1 MRYERRALHR
11 RRAGFRPVDKRRTLA
26 YAWAVKPRI
35 GIFTR
40 PIDQKTSGS
49 GSHLREIVHTMVET
63 AHEFELVFC
72 HYERNEEFEPYGAAE
87 ELILPRN
94 PTAASAALRKA
105 GLDLV
110 HYNPLTIYSPM
121 FVGRRPGASARGPR
135 PRDRVPRVATIHG
148 AAPLFLP
155 EQYSTLKVLHER
167 YIVGALAR
175 RMDHLFAVSETTKRF
190 ITDTFGVPAGRID
203 VIYNAVDPG
212 FRLLDEAR
220 REGSR
225 FARVRPFVFHLSKF
239 SERKNPWT
247 TLAAFAE
254 LAAEDPDLRLVLGG
268 SGWGNEAVLSFLRER
283 GLEAGHLG
291 AGGPGAGDGARASA
305 RPRVLFPG
313 FLEKEEIVE
322 LMNLAEAFVFPSF
335 YEGFGMPNLEAM
347 ACGCPVVTSQAFAI
361 PEIVADAA
369 LTIAEPTNTTALADA
384 VRRIRSDAELRASLV
399 DRGRARAREFS
410 WEESVQT
417 ILAAYRR
424 LLGEPA
430 GGTGDG

>member
-1 MRYERRALHR
+1 
-11 RRAGFRPVDKRRTLA
+11 
-26 YAWAVKPRI
+26 VKPRI

-49 GSHLREIVHTMVET
+49 GSHLREIVRTMVDT

-72 HYERNEEFEPYGAAE
+72 HYERNEEFEPYGDAE

-94 PTAASAALRKA
+94 PIAASRRLRQA

-121 FVGRRPGASARGPR
+121 FVGRRRAGGRHGTGGAADRGGGDRRRGGSP
-135 PRDRVPRVATIHG
+135 RVPRVATIHG

-155 EQYSTLKVLHER
+155 KQYPALKVLHER
-167 YIVGALAR
+167 HVVGALAR
-175 RMDHLFAVSETTKRF
+175 RMDHLFAVSETTRRF
-190 ITDTFGVPAGRID
+190 IVDTFGVPAERID

-212 FRLLDEAR
+212 FRPLDKER
-220 REGSR
+220 LEKSR
-225 FARVRPFVFHLSKF
+225 FASFRPFLFHLSKF

-247 TLAAFAE
+247 TLAAFAD
-254 LAAEDPDLRLVLGG
+254 LAAEDPALRLVLGG
-268 SGWGNEAVLSFLRER
+268 SGWENPVVSGFLEQHEIRER
-283 GLEAGHLG
+283 
-291 AGGPGAGDGARASA
+291 
-305 RPRVLFPG
+305 VVFPG

-347 ACGCPVVTSQAFAI
+347 ACGCPVVTSRAFAI
-361 PEIVADAA
+361 PEVVGDAA
-369 LTIAEPTNTTALADA
+369 LTIAEPTDAAALADA
-384 VRRIRSDAELRASLV
+384 VRRIRSDGELRASLV
-399 DRGRARAREFS
+399 DRGRARAQAFS
-410 WEESVQT
+410 WEESVHT
-417 ILAAYRR
+417 IFDAYRR
-424 LLGEPA
+424 LVGEPA